1 MLITDS
7 FNQQLKKLKQVEE
20 RNTLVKERQPIG
32 QMITPAL
39 QDLFQFPFASPVP
52 TSLNLQSLIMELQ
65 LQKSYKLRTKRK
77 EDKVRGPSCLCLPP
91 PIDDTNNSNTMD
103 GTYGLHS
110 TMV

>member
-1 MLITDS
+1 M
-7 FNQQLKKLKQVEE
+7 
-20 RNTLVKERQPIG
+20 VKEKQPSG

-39 QDLFQFPFASPVP
+39 QDPFQFPFASLVP

-77 EDKVRGPSCLCLPP
+77 ENKVRGPSCLCLPP